1 MSIYRRLVFEQQLLV
16 GSMRHRHDIDVLEFP
31 AGFAPIAM
39 SQNVM
44 PADLAASFDF
54 ATRRHRPV
62 KQRIETRNTN
72 STSRRFDVF
81 QKS

>member
-1 MSIYRRLVFEQQLLV
+1 MSIYRRFVVEKQLFIRAV
-16 GSMRHRHDIDVLEFP
+16 RNGHDVDVLKFGT
-31 AGFAPIAM
+31 GFAPIAM
-39 SQNVM
+39 GENVM
-44 PADLAASFDF
+44 PADFAARFNL

-62 KQRIETRNTN
+62 KQRIETRDTN